1 MKHSLAT
8 LLLLLALAW
17 PLQAASLEGGKL
29 EAGALFAQAVELRA
43 AGRTTEALALFRQA
57 AEAKAFPLAD
67 YAQFEVGETL
77 YAGGAYE
84 QAIPEYY
91 QLVTGYFGSLLQPPA
106 NLMLG
111 KAYFNSK
118 NFPQAIKTFRNLI
131 NKYADAPEAA
141 EASFL
146 IARAKQGA
154 GDWAGAYLAYGET
167 DLLHPLTY
175 FGKQS
180 RLAIAALKKAH
191 KKKLPK
197 FQASAAALFKKGMD
211 YFDQDDFEMAA
222 NIFSRLAR
230 EYPKSRLVTE
240 AWLMLGRAEM
250 QSNQSAAISDLRR
263 ATAGPPNLAG
273 RAHYYLGQAYG
284 RRGDYDNAI
293 VSLLKVTD
301 RYPESGLADDAAYW
315 IAYYYEQKGN
325 TDGALGGYYN
335 LIKSYPYSASV
346 SAAIWRLGRIYYWNS
361 DFKNAATYFHLAQVY
376 PPGEDSPRCLFFE
389 AKALERLG
397 NRAAAIEGY
406 QKLVDRY
413 DHTYYAYRALDK
425 INAYGL
431 TFHNRSPF
439 TGEDFSLALNDM
451 EAPDAAK
458 LAAIMEIW
466 ERANAEVLGDSNSAE
481 AQAHLIKYKE
491 LMSLNLTDYAADE
504 ARYLVGITSDT
515 EKESVQTKLG
525 EMLVS
530 RGNYRT
536 PIRFADRRIK
546 AAIMAGQQSA
556 VPKKMW
562 ELSYPK
568 AYWRQAVSQAAKF
581 RTDPYLL
588 LAVMREESR
597 FNPRAKSRSSAR
609 GLMQIMPGTGRG
621 IAKNLKYGSYRTA
634 HLYEPAVNIEMGS
647 YYLTDL
653 IKRFSDNAY
662 LAVAGYNGGPNRIK
676 RYVDSWYNGN
686 LGAVDIDE
694 FVESI
699 PIRETRL
706 YVQKVMGSYFE
717 YKRLYDRKRG

>member
-1 MKHSLAT
+1 MKHALT
-8 LLLLLALAW
+8 VLLLLLALAW
-17 PLQAASLEGGKL
+17 PLQAAET
-29 EAGALFAQAVELRA
+29 LFAQAVELRA
-43 AGRTTEALALFRQA
+43 AGQTTEALALFRQV
-57 AEAKAFPLAD
+57 AEDRAFPLAD
-67 YAQFEVGETL
+67 YAQFESGEIL
-77 YAGGAYE
+77 YASGAYE

-91 QLVTGYFGSLLQPPA
+91 RLVTGYFDSLLQPPA

-111 KAYFNSK
+111 KAYFNTK
-118 NFPQAIKTFRNLI
+118 NFPRAITTFRNLI
-131 NKYADAPEAA
+131 DKYAAAPEAA

-146 IARAKQGA
+146 IARAKQA
-154 GDWAGAYLAYGET
+154 SGDWAAAYLAYGET
-167 DLLHPLTY
+167 DLQNPLTY
-175 FGKQS
+175 FGRQS
-180 RLAIAALKKAH
+180 RLAIAQLRKSH
-191 KKKLPK
+191 KNKLPK

-230 EYPKSRLVTE
+230 EYPKSKQINE
-240 AWLMLGRAEM
+240 AWLMLGRAEL
-250 QSNQSAAISDLRR
+250 QSNRSSAISDLRR

-293 VSLLKVTD
+293 SSLLRVTN

-315 IAYYYEQKGN
+315 VAYYYEQKGN
-325 TDGALGGYYN
+325 KERSLAGYYN

-346 SAAIWRLGRIYYWNS
+346 SAAIWRLGRIYYWNG
-361 DFKNAATYFHLAQVY
+361 DFKNAANYFHLAQVY
-376 PPGEDSPRCLFFE
+376 PPGEDSPRCYFFE

-397 NRAAAIEGY
+397 NRAAAVEIY

-431 TFHNRSPF
+431 TVHNRSPF
-439 TGEDFSLALNDM
+439 NDEDFSLALNDL

-466 ERANAEVLGDSNSAE
+466 ERVNTEVLGNVSSPE
-481 AQAHLIKYKE
+481 AQTHLTKYKE
-491 LMSLNLTDYAADE
+491 LMSLNLTDYAANE
-504 ARYLVGITSDT
+504 ARYLVAITADS

-546 AAIMAGQQSA
+546 AAIMAGKQGA

-568 AYWRQAVSQAAKF
+568 AYWRQTLNQADKF
-581 RTDPYLL
+581 QTDPYLL

-609 GLMQIMPGTGRG
+609 GLMQIMPRTGRG
-621 IAKNLKYGSYRTA
+621 IAKNLKYGGYRTI
-634 HLYEPAVNIEMGS
+634 HLYQPTVNIEMGS

-653 IKRFSDNAY
+653 IRRFSNNAY

-699 PIRETRL
+699 PVRETRL

-717 YKRLYDRKRG
+717 YKRLYERKRG

>member
-1 MKHSLAT
+1 MKHSLTT
-8 LLLLLALAW
+8 LLLLLTLAW

-29 EAGALFAQAVELRA
+29 EPGALFTQALELRA
-43 AGRTTEALALFRQA
+43 AGRSAEAVVLFHRA
-57 AEAKAFPLAD
+57 AEAPAFPLAD
-67 YAQFEVGETL
+67 YAQFEVGETF
-77 YAGGAYE
+77 YATGAYQE
-84 QAIPEYY
+84 AIPEYY
-91 QLVTGYFGSLLQPPA
+91 KLVTGYFDSLLQPAA

-111 KAYFNSK
+111 KAYFNTK
-118 NFPQAIKTFRNLI
+118 NFPQAIKTFRNLAD
-131 NKYADAPEAA
+131 KYPAAPEAA

-146 IARAKQGA
+146 AARARQSS
-154 GDWAGAYLAYGET
+154 GDWPAAYLAYNET
-167 DLLHPLTY
+167 DLLYPLTY
-175 FGKQS
+175 FGRQS
-180 RLAIAALKKAH
+180 RLAIVELKRAH

-197 FQASAAALFKKGMD
+197 FLASAAALFQKGMD

-222 NIFSRLAR
+222 NIFSRLVR
-230 EYPKSRLVTE
+230 EYPKSKYINE
-240 AWLMLGRAEM
+240 AWLMLGRAEQ
-250 QSNQSAAISDLRR
+250 QSNPSSAISDLRR

-273 RAHYYLGQAYG
+273 RAYYYLGQAYG

-293 VSLLKVTD
+293 AALLRITE
-301 RYPESGLADDAAYW
+301 RHPESDLAGEAAYW
-315 IAYYYEQKGN
+315 IAYYYEQKGSTN
-325 TDGALGGYYN
+325 GALGGYYN
-335 LIKSYPYSASV
+335 VIKNYPYSASV

-361 DFKNAATYFHLAQVY
+361 DFQHAATYFHLAQAY
-376 PPGEDSPRCLFFE
+376 PPGEDSPRALFFE

-397 NRAAAIEGY
+397 NRAAAIETY

-413 DHTYYAYRALDK
+413 DHTYYAYRALEK
-425 INAYGL
+425 VNAYGL

-439 TGEDFSLALNDM
+439 NGEDFSLALNDL
-451 EAPDAAK
+451 ETPDAAK

-466 ERANAEVLGDSNSAE
+466 ERTNAESLRDVNSAE
-481 AQAHLIKYKE
+481 AQAHLTKYKE
-491 LMSLNLTDYAADE
+491 LMNLSLTDYAANE
-504 ARYLVGITSDT
+504 ARYLVDITSDL
-515 EKESVQTKLG
+515 EKESAQTKLG

-536 PIRFADRRIK
+536 PIRYADRRIK
-546 AAIMAGQQSA
+546 AAIMAGKQNS

-562 ELSYPK
+562 ELAYPK
-568 AYWRQAVSQAAKF
+568 AYWSQAVNQSAKL

-609 GLMQIMPGTGRG
+609 GLMQIMPKTGRG
-621 IAKNLKYGSYRTA
+621 IAKNLKHPGYRLA
-634 HLYEPAVNIEMGS
+634 HLYQPAVNIEMGS

-653 IKRFSDNAY
+653 LDRFKNNAY
-662 LAVAGYNGGPNRIK
+662 LAVASYNGGPNRIK

-686 LGAVDIDE
+686 LGTVDIDE

-699 PIRETRL
+699 PVRETRL